1 MTPRAFLSFFK
12 TKTGAF
18 TLFSALLT
26 VGYVLVRGVG
36 TRPSTDSPPV
46 RKASLSN
53 RAKPQ
58 VVETVIRDMT
68 PFQPPKETPK
78 AGQVP
83 PEPVPP
89 RGHGQGEVP
98 PISIVTP
105 TEKEVIEAP
114 IGSQSAPFGR
124 LVPCELVVT
133 VDSSSIETPIIGL
146 VTGDVWHQG
155 RRIIPAGTEVHGR
168 ARVDRTR
175 ERIAAQGQWTF
186 VWQTGEE
193 LNLNGVALD
202 REHDSEGG
210 AWGITDG
217 SAGLRGQLLKSD
229 ELAEIKLFA
238 ATFLSGAASGFNDR
252 ESTAFGNQL
261 AGTVK
266 NAQIAGMQQVL
277 NGYAKQIYESIQ
289 REGFFVRVPAGK
301 QFYVYVTQTIDK
313 AKAMQGA
320 SSARALSV
328 PVVPVPRNTGLQV
341 RSTPR
346 ESAPQ
351 EFLFDADSTRLIPV
365 DPGTESPEQRPLNSP

>member
-1 MTPRAFLSFFK
+1 MTPRAFLVFLK

-18 TLFSALLT
+18 TLFSALFAIGYILFRGMGTPNT
-26 VGYVLVRGVG
+26 VD
-36 TRPSTDSPPV
+36 STPE
-46 RKASLSN
+46 RKATLPN
-53 RAKPQ
+53 KAKAQ
-58 VVETVIRDMT
+58 VVETVIREMT

-78 AGQVP
+78 ATQVP

-89 RGHGQGEVP
+89 RGRREGEVL
-98 PISIVTP
+98 PISIVTS
-105 TEKEVIEAP
+105 TEKEMIEERL
-114 IGSQSAPFGR
+114 GSENAPFGR

-133 VDSSSIETPIIGL
+133 VDSSSIDTPIIGL

-155 RRIIPAGTEVHGR
+155 KRIIPAGTEVHGR

-193 LNLNGVALD
+193 LNLSGLALD
-202 REHDSEGG
+202 REQDSEGG
-210 AWGITDG
+210 MWGITDG

-229 ELAEIKLFA
+229 DLAEVRLFA
-238 ATFLSGAASGFNDR
+238 ATFLSGAASGLTDR

-277 NGYAKQIYESIQ
+277 NGYAKQIYETIQ

-301 QFYVYVTQTIDK
+301 QFYVYVTQTIDM
-313 AKAMQGA
+313 AKAVHGGSIARMRPA
-320 SSARALSV
+320 SSIPSVGKPDPYVESIPRQAASERAFFE
-328 PVVPVPRNTGLQV
+328 N
-341 RSTPR
+341 
-346 ESAPQ
+346 
-351 EFLFDADSTRLIPV
+351 DSTRPV
-365 DPGTESPEQRPLNSP
+365 PLDPITGTPTQPLTNTP

>member
-26 VGYVLVRGVG
+26 VGYVLFRGASP
-36 TRPSTDSPPV
+36 RSTTNVAPD
-46 RKASLSN
+46 RKSGISN
-53 RAKPQ
+53 NTKAQ
-58 VVETVIRDMT
+58 VVETVVREMT
-68 PFQPPKETPK
+68 PFQPPKETPR
-78 AGQVP
+78 AAQVP

-89 RGHGQGEVP
+89 RGRRQGEVL
-98 PISIVTP
+98 PISIVTS
-105 TEKEVIEAP
+105 TEKEVIEERL
-114 IGSQSAPFGR
+114 GSESAPFGR

-133 VDSSSIETPIIGL
+133 VDSSSIDTPIIGL

-193 LNLNGVALD
+193 LSLSGLALD
-202 REHDSEGG
+202 REQDSEGG

-229 ELAEIKLFA
+229 DLAEVKLFA
-238 ATFLSGAASGFNDR
+238 ATFLSGAASGLSDR

-289 REGFFVRVPAGK
+289 RDGFFVRVPAGK

-313 AKAMQGA
+313 AKAVRGA
-320 SSARALSV
+320 SS
-328 PVVPVPRNTGLQV
+328 V
-341 RSTPR
+341 RTRSLPIVSSAEKTELNLRSIPSQ
-346 ESAPQ
+346 SAP
-351 EFLFDADSTRLIPV
+351 EGAFLEADITRPIPL
-365 DPGTESPEQRPLNSP
+365 DPVTEIQTNPLPSSP